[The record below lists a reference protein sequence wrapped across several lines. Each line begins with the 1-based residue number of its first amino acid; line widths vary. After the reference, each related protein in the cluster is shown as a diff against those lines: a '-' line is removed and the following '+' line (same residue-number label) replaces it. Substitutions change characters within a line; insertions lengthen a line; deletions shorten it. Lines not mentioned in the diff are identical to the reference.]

1 MRSDGVESRRLRRG
15 ENGEGGVAQ
24 SSDFRQMT
32 ASSEEVLTCRWARR
46 TMNKSKSLNDLSG
59 SGLAKLRGN

>member
-1 MRSDGVESRRLRRG
+1 MRSDGVEFRRLRRG

-46 TMNKSKSLNDLSG
+46 TMNESLNPSMT
-59 SGLAKLRGN
+59 